1 MPITLSSYNLTVECT
16 AVSVAHLLNIMKP
29 SCSATYKSKFL
40 ERLARKRIRRIYN
53 ATLVSYIDNVIFS
66 QALHQQ
72 QAKDYYILLLITDGI
87 LTDMDQT
94 IHMIIGQF

>member
-1 MPITLSSYNLTVECT
+1 MSR
-16 AVSVAHLLNIMKP
+16 
-29 SCSATYKSKFL
+29 SATLPRSSMLMFHFIIL
-40 ERLARKRIRRIYN
+40 
-53 ATLVSYIDNVIFS
+53 

-94 IHMIIGQF
+94 IHMIIGKLLV